1 MCKWSD
7 EASRENAVRWSNFGG
22 EVRDDAGD
30 EHSLCGICR
39 YTIYYVDGQKS
50 LNLGLISNE
59 NKEGEKFYTAEIC

>member
-39 YTIYYVDGQKS
+39 YTIYYVDG
-50 LNLGLISNE
+50 
-59 NKEGEKFYTAEIC
+59 